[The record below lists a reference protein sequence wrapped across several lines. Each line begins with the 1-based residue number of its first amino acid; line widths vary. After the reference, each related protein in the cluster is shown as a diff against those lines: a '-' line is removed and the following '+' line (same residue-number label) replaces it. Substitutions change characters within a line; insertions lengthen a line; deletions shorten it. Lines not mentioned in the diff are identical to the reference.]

1 MVCPNSSPPLDPKAT
16 GSADDRTALDG
27 TLRAA
32 LIESRQRMKELLELS
47 CDFAWETD
55 PNGLFS
61 FVTAGGALGHET
73 LDLLG
78 SDPADLVLSPED
90 GRHFQADSPP
100 EGLLVWASTKAGAP
114 RCLHLRARAIFDE
127 RGEFQ
132 CVRGACRDVTAE
144 QDRDV
149 ALAEARHRE
158 RSLIQLFRALRQA
171 GDQKAAMEM
180 GVATAAQATGAAG
193 AMLCGVKDGEA
204 GEALARFGSPIA
216 VPGLAHQAIDIRQ
229 PFRSLS
235 ASRRLLA
242 LPGELGG
249 RVTGVLML
257 WKPEDQPDWPDDDL
271 FLLRE
276 LTDQLAVAIAQAEEQ
291 EALARLSQTDALTG
305 LLNRRGFESR
315 LKDVVAHAKLTQ
327 TGGALV
333 YIDFDNFK
341 QINDRHGHAQGDAA
355 LRAGAELLRR
365 AFRAG
370 DLVARLGGDEFA
382 AWMDSADVAEVLRRG
397 QELASAATALQRF
410 APDSDKKLGFSVGIA
425 LLRPG
430 REMSDADL
438 IALADR
444 AMYQVKHGAKGGVAV
459 LED

>member
-1 MVCPNSSPPLDPKAT
+1 MVRSISTPPLDPPAVRANPVP
-16 GSADDRTALDG
+16 ADLDD

-32 LIESRQRMKELLELS
+32 LIESRQRMKELLELA

-55 PNGLFS
+55 AGGRFS
-61 FVTAGGALGHET
+61 FVTSGGALGYET

-78 SDPADLVLSPED
+78 TDPADLMLSAED
-90 GRHFQADSPP
+90 GQHFQAESSP
-100 EGLLVWASTKAGAP
+100 EGLLVWGSTKSGAT

-127 RGEFQ
+127 KGEFR
-132 CVRGACRDVTAE
+132 CVRGACRDVTEE

-149 ALAEARHRE
+149 ALASARHRE

-171 GDQKAAMEM
+171 SDPNAAMDM

-193 AMLCGVKDGEA
+193 AMLCAVADRDPGNAIAQFGTPIAAPD
-204 GEALARFGSPIA
+204 LAR
-216 VPGLAHQAIDIRQ
+216 QAIAGRQ
-229 PFRSLS
+229 ACRSVS
-235 ASRRLLA
+235 AGRRLLA
-242 LPGELGG
+242 VPGELGG
-249 RVTGVLML
+249 RVASVLVL
-257 WKPEDQPDWPDDDL
+257 WRPEDQPDWPEDDL

-291 EALARLSQTDALTG
+291 AALARLSQTDALTG
-305 LLNRRGFESR
+305 LLNRRGFEAR
-315 LKDVVAHAKLTQ
+315 LKETITSARVTGE
-327 TGGALV
+327 GGALLYV
-333 YIDFDNFK
+333 DLDNFK

-355 LRAGAELLRR
+355 LRAAAELLRR
-365 AFRAG
+365 SVRAG

-382 AWMDSADVAEVLRRG
+382 AWMGGLDGAEMLRRG
-397 QELASAATALQRF
+397 QELATAAASLQRF
-410 APDSDKKLGFSVGIA
+410 APDADKKVGFSIGIA

-430 REMSDADL
+430 RDASDGDL

-444 AMYQVKHGAKGGVAV
+444 AMYQVKQGTKGGVAL

>member
-1 MVCPNSSPPLDPKAT
+1 MVRPISSPPLDPQAAA
-16 GSADDRTALDG
+16 SADDRAALDG

-55 PNGLFS
+55 AKGLFS

-100 EGLLVWASTKAGAP
+100 EGLLVWAGTKAGAP
-114 RCLHLRARAIFDE
+114 CCLHLKARAIFDE
-127 RGEFQ
+127 QGAFQ

-171 GDQKAAMEM
+171 GDPKAAMEM
-180 GVATAAQATGAAG
+180 GVSTAAQATGAAG
-193 AMLCGVKDGEA
+193 AMLCGVVDGEA
-204 GEALARFGSPIA
+204 GAAIAQFGSPIA
-216 VPGLAHQAIDIRQ
+216 APQLARQAIEIRQ
-229 PFRSLS
+229 PFRSLT
-235 ASRRLLA
+235 AGRRLLA
-242 LPGELGG
+242 LPGELAG
-249 RVTGVLML
+249 RVTGVLVL
-257 WKPEDQPDWPDDDL
+257 WRPEDQPDWPDDDL

-291 EALARLSQTDALTG
+291 AALSKLSQTDALTG
-305 LLNRRGFESR
+305 LLNRRGFEAR
-315 LKDVVAHAKLTQ
+315 LKDVVAHAKLTGS
-327 TGGALV
+327 GGALV
-333 YIDFDNFK
+333 YVDFDNFK

-365 AFRAG
+365 AFRTG

-382 AWMDSADVAEVLRRG
+382 AWMDSVDRAEVMRRG
-397 QELASAATALQRF
+397 QELAAAATALQRF
-410 APDSDKKLGFSVGIA
+410 APDSDKKVGFSVGIA

-430 REMSDADL
+430 GQLSDAEL
-438 IALADR
+438 LALADR
-444 AMYQVKHGAKGGVAV
+444 AMYQVKHGAKGGVTL

>member
-1 MVCPNSSPPLDPKAT
+1 MVRSISTPPLDP
-16 GSADDRTALDG
+16 SAAANPAPADLDG

-32 LIESRQRMKELLELS
+32 LIESRQRMKELLELA

-55 PNGLFS
+55 AGGRFS
-61 FVTAGGALGHET
+61 FVTSGGALGYET

-78 SDPADLVLSPED
+78 TDPADLMLSAED
-90 GRHFQADSPP
+90 GQHFQAESPP
-100 EGLLVWASTKAGAP
+100 EGLLIWASAKGGAT

-127 RGEFQ
+127 KGEFH
-132 CVRGACRDVTAE
+132 CVRGACRDVTEE

-149 ALAEARHRE
+149 ALASARHRE

-171 GDQKAAMEM
+171 GDPQAAMDM

-193 AMLCGVKDGEA
+193 AMLSAVADRDPGTGMAQFGTPIAAPD
-204 GEALARFGSPIA
+204 LAR
-216 VPGLAHQAIDIRQ
+216 QAIADR
-229 PFRSLS
+229 RACRS
-235 ASRRLLA
+235 ASAGRRLLA

-249 RVTGVLML
+249 RVASVLVL
-257 WKPEDQPDWPDDDL
+257 WRPEDQPDWPDDDL

-291 EALARLSQTDALTG
+291 AALARLSQTDALTG
-305 LLNRRGFESR
+305 LLNRRGFEAR
-315 LKDVVAHAKLTQ
+315 LKEAVTSARATGE
-327 TGGALV
+327 GGALV
-333 YIDFDNFK
+333 YVDLDNFK

-355 LRAGAELLRR
+355 LRAAAELLRR
-365 AFRAG
+365 AVRAG

-382 AWMDSADVAEVLRRG
+382 AWMGGLDGAEMLRRG
-397 QELASAATALQRF
+397 QELANAATALQRF
-410 APDSDKKLGFSVGIA
+410 APDAQMKVGFSIGIA

-430 REMSDADL
+430 REASDGDL

-444 AMYQVKHGAKGGVAV
+444 AMYQVKHGAKGGVAL

>member
-1 MVCPNSSPPLDPKAT
+1 MSRPASSPPIDPAT
-16 GSADDRTALDG
+16 GAAPGELDR

-55 PNGLFS
+55 ANGCFS
-61 FVTAGGALGHET
+61 FITSGGALGRET

-78 SDPADLVLSPED
+78 CDPADLMLSPED
-90 GRHFQADSPP
+90 GQHFQADSPP
-100 EGLLVWASTKAGAP
+100 EGMLVWARTKSGGP
-114 RCLHLRARAIFDE
+114 RCLHLRARAVFDE

-144 QDRDV
+144 QERDQ
-149 ALAEARHRE
+149 ALAAARHRE

-171 GDQKAAMEM
+171 ADPKAAMEL

-193 AMLCGVKDGEA
+193 AMLCPAA
-204 GEALARFGSPIA
+204 GHDPANPIA
-216 VPGLAHQAIDIRQ
+216 QFGAAFAEPMLGRQAVAARRVQRVI
-229 PFRSLS
+229 SGG
-235 ASRRLLA
+235 RRLLA

-249 RVTGVLML
+249 RVAGVLLL
-257 WKPEDQPDWPDDDL
+257 WRPADQPDWPDDDL

-276 LTDQLAVAIAQAEEQ
+276 LTDQLAVAIAQAQEQ
-291 EALARLSQTDALTG
+291 AALARLSETDALTG
-305 LLNRRGFESR
+305 LLNRRGFEAR
-315 LKDVVAHAKLTQ
+315 LKDAIAAAGIAGR
-327 TGGALV
+327 GGALIYV
-333 YIDFDNFK
+333 DLDNFK

-355 LRAGAELLRR
+355 LRAAAELLRR
-365 AFRAG
+365 SMRAG

-382 AWMDSADVAEVLRRG
+382 AWVDGVDGGEMQRRG
-397 QELASAATALQRF
+397 RELAAAAASLQRF
-410 APDSDKKLGFSVGIA
+410 APAAEDKVGFSVGIA

-430 REMSDADL
+430 GALSESEL

-444 AMYQVKHGAKGGVAV
+444 AMYQVKHGGKGGVAL
-459 LED
+459 LEE

>member
-1 MVCPNSSPPLDPKAT
+1 
-16 GSADDRTALDG
+16 
-27 TLRAA
+27 

-55 PNGLFS
+55 ANGCFS
-61 FVTAGGALGHET
+61 FVTSGGALGRET

-78 SDPADLVLSPED
+78 GDPAALMLSPED

-100 EGLLVWASTKAGAP
+100 EGLLVWGTDEAGAP

-127 RGEFQ
+127 QGEFH
-132 CVRGACRDVTAE
+132 CVRGTCRDVTDE

-149 ALAEARHRE
+149 ALAAARHRE

-171 GDQKAAMEM
+171 ADPKAAMEM

-193 AMLCGVKDGEA
+193 AMLCAVADGELGA
-204 GEALARFGSPIA
+204 TLAQFGSPVA
-216 VPGLAHQAIDIRQ
+216 ATDLALQAIAARQ
-229 PFRSLS
+229 AQHAVSLG
-235 ASRRLLA
+235 RRLLT

-249 RVTGVLML
+249 RVAGVLVL
-257 WKPEDQPDWPDDDL
+257 WRPQDQPDWSEDDL

-276 LTDQLAVAIAQAEEQ
+276 LTDQLAVGIAQAEEQ
-291 EALARLSQTDALTG
+291 AALARLSQTDALTG
-305 LLNRRGFESR
+305 LLNRRGFEAR
-315 LKDVVAHAKLTQ
+315 LKEAVTAARVAG

-333 YIDFDNFK
+333 YVDLDNFK

-355 LRAGAELLRR
+355 LRAAAELLRR
-365 AFRAG
+365 SVRAG

-382 AWMDSADVAEVLRRG
+382 AWMGEVDGAEMQRRG
-397 QELASAATALQRF
+397 AELAAAATALQRF
-410 APDSDKKLGFSVGIA
+410 APEAEQKVGFSVGIA

-430 REMSDADL
+430 RDVSDGDL

-444 AMYQVKHGAKGGVAV
+444 AMYQVKHDAKGGVAL